1 MAIRNQNDVSYK
13 LKRGQSDVTVDMR
26 VSIYIDTD
34 TTYDEFLELMQ
45 GMKSE
50 LTSSFSHELKHAYDF
65 TKQKTAT
72 LDSQGKY
79 SAVTNIS
86 FGNIPPV
93 SDFLY
98 LMYYVHDIENSVRPT
113 ELAADIAEN
122 GISQNEFKGFILK
135 HKIYETLNKAKEFSY
150 EGLKSGLRNM
160 NINGF
165 LLNGGMSRDQV
176 LSMDEDEKLEKILEG
191 VYNVVIN
198 TKGKVVTQLLKGS
211 PFEQIFKAENGRK
224 EAFFQRYL
232 ASIQKGGYKGFYE
245 KEIKFMNIAA
255 DKMMR
260 KLAGLFAYIPM
271 INAAKEKAL
280 PEKEQI
286 LMLLKF
292 VKTGDKSNI
301 EIAYAIAEGL
311 EVDMDVIIE
320 KYYGDVL
327 RRNKLEVSK
336 EGLMLYFE
344 KKNIGLI

>member
-1 MAIRNQNDVSYK
+1 
-13 LKRGQSDVTVDMR
+13 
-26 VSIYIDTD
+26 
-34 TTYDEFLELMQ
+34 
-45 GMKSE
+45 
-50 LTSSFSHELKHAYDF
+50 
-65 TKQKTAT
+65 
-72 LDSQGKY
+72 
-79 SAVTNIS
+79 
-86 FGNIPPV
+86 
-93 SDFLY
+93 
-98 LMYYVHDIENSVRPT
+98 
-113 ELAADIAEN
+113 
-122 GISQNEFKGFILK
+122 
-135 HKIYETLNKAKEFSY
+135 
-150 EGLKSGLRNM
+150 M